1 MIIDYAYPT
10 MMAERALNELHR
22 AMLKRDYNTAMEQ
35 ALEAATQCRIIS
47 VTLREMAEKEQE
59 RINAHGNTV

>member
-22 AMLKRDYNTAMEQ
+22 AMLKHDYNTAMEQ

-47 VTLREMAEKEQE
+47 ATLREMAEKERE
-59 RINAHGNTV
+59 RINAYGNTV